1 MEIGLNSD
9 TGTVN
14 WKYKNVLYSYV
25 AEGIIFVAE
34 SNDIIYLEIYENKT
48 FSYRFINLNGKDILW
63 YDENGNL
70 KLFDS
75 NDTMNIDNF
84 KNELNSLR
92 NQYVHEGYYL
102 PNNQFA
108 VNGKGKVFLYHK
120 TMDYNWLLR
129 IVKVFKFGVYK
140 ILYTKVLDLE
150 IDEGELKSAVK
161 CWF

>member
-1 MEIGLNSD
+1 MIETNISLDLYMGDYLKQK
-9 TGTVN
+9 TGKVSSN
-14 WKYKNVLYSYV
+14 FDRLSN
-25 AEGIIFVAE
+25 FV
-34 SNDIIYLEIYENKT
+34 
-48 FSYRFINLNGKDILW
+48 
-63 YDENGNL
+63 DENL

>member
-1 MEIGLNSD
+1 MIDLYMGDYLKQK
-9 TGTVN
+9 TGKVSSN
-14 WKYKNVLYSYV
+14 FDRLSN
-25 AEGIIFVAE
+25 FV
-34 SNDIIYLEIYENKT
+34 
-48 FSYRFINLNGKDILW
+48 
-63 YDENGNL
+63 DENL